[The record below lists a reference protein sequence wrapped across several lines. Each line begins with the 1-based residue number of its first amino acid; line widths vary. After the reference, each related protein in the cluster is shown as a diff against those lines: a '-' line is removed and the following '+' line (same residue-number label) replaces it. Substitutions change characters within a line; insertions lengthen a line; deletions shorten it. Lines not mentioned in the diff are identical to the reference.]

1 MPKRARPGAHWTA
14 AERRILSGFK
24 APLDVQRYLDGVVY
38 SDDKFARSP
47 RSVMRDRLANCFDGA
62 LFAAAALRQ
71 LGYPPLVLDLRP
83 DPKLDDDHV
92 VALFKRFGCWGS
104 VGKSNFVGLRYR
116 EPIHRTVR
124 EVVVSYFNDYYN
136 SVGDK
141 TLRSWAGPIDLTRV
155 DRLEWMTRDERLDEV
170 GDYLDRARHVPIATR
185 AQIESFA
192 KMDPRSLEAG
202 LLGSRPSGLFKVG

>member
-1 MPKRARPGAHWTA
+1 MPKRARPAVVWTV
-14 AERRILSGFK
+14 AERKILSGFK
-24 APLDVQRYLDGVVY
+24 RPLDVQGFLDGVVY

-71 LGYPPLVLDLRP
+71 LGYGALLLDMRP

-92 VALFKRFGCWGS
+92 VALFKTFGCWGA

-141 TLRSWAGPIDLTRV
+141 TLRSFAGPVDLAKV
-155 DRLEWMTRDERLDEV
+155 DHLEWTTSDEHLDEV
-170 GDYLDRARHVPIATR
+170 GDYLDRARHVPIATP
-185 AQIESFA
+185 AQIKNFTR
-192 KMDPRSLEAG
+192 MDKRSLEAG
-202 LLGSRPSGLFKVG
+202 LLGSRPTGLFKVG

>member
-1 MPKRARPGAHWTA
+1 MPKRARPEAVWTA
-14 AERRILSGFK
+14 AEREIFSTFK
-24 APLDVQRYLDGVVY
+24 QPLDVQAFLDAVVY

-71 LGYPPLVLDLRP
+71 LGFAPLLLDMRP

-92 VALFKRFGCWGS
+92 VALFKKWGCWGS

-124 EVVVSYFNDYYN
+124 EVVISYFNDYYN

-141 TLRSWAGPIDLTRV
+141 TLRSFAGPVDLAKV
-155 DRLEWMTRDERLDEV
+155 DRLDWMTSDEHLDEV
-170 GDYLDRARHVPIATR
+170 GDYLNRARHVPIASA
-185 AQIESFA
+185 AQVKGFA
-192 KMDPRSLEAG
+192 RMDPRSLEAG
-202 LLGSRPSGLFKVG
+202 LLGARPTGLFKLG

>member
-47 RSVMRDRLANCFDGA
+47 RSVMRARLANCFDGA